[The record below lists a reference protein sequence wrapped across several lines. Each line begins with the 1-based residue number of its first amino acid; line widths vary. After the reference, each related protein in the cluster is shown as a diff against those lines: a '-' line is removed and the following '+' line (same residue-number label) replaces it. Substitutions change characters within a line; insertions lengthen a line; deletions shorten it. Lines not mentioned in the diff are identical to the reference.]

1 MARVIIVR
9 HDIEVPALYGAAA
22 ALVAARENGR
32 LFWPDARFD
41 LARHPDAVQHV
52 ADEGALIP
60 SGLIWS
66 DRIVGLPARPL
77 AELAGEGLA
86 VVPWHPAFLSDPE
99 AIERLRA
106 EGAEVRTVTLDG
118 DRFVDEAGAVSGW
131 RDRFGRV
138 LPERPSLAVA
148 SGPVIGLVGSET
160 QLRDT
165 CPAPLAAL
173 ADAIEA
179 EAPGG
184 DIRFVDPHRVSDGAL
199 DGLDGLLL
207 PGGSDVTLAAGQVS
221 LAGSARAAGLPLLGL
236 CLGMQSM
243 ATAIARQ
250 VPGWT
255 TAEMAEAAPDAERHS
270 VVPIE
275 TGEHRLGRLEIRA
288 VPGSRL
294 AALLSAETAIAY
306 NHRHRLAPALHEALA
321 SAGVRVA
328 AFGGA
333 PDQGIADA
341 IEAEDGYCIGVQGHP
356 ELSSRPGRP
365 HPLFRALVA
374 EARTLAAIRSSQQEG
389 KDGSRA

>member
-1 MARVIIVR
+1 M
-9 HDIEVPALYGAAA
+9 
-22 ALVAARENGR
+22 
-32 LFWPDARFD
+32 
-41 LARHPDAVQHV
+41 
-52 ADEGALIP
+52 
-60 SGLIWS
+60 
-66 DRIVGLPARPL
+66 
-77 AELAGEGLA
+77 
-86 VVPWHPAFLSDPE
+86 
-99 AIERLRA
+99 
-106 EGAEVRTVTLDG
+106 RTVTLDG

-173 ADAIEA
+173 AAAIEA

-250 VPGWT
+250 VPGWA

-288 VPGSRL
+288 EPESRL
-294 AALLSAETAIAY
+294 ADLLAGENAIAY
-306 NHRHRLAPALHEALA
+306 NHRYRLAPGVHRALA
-321 SAGVRVA
+321 SVGIRVA
-328 AFGGA
+328 ALGGA
-333 PDQGIADA
+333 ADQGIADA
-341 IEAEDGYCIGVQGHP
+341 IEAENGYCIGVQGHP
-356 ELSSRPGRP
+356 ELASRQGRP

-374 EARTLAAIRSSQQEG
+374 EAMAFADTRSS
-389 KDGSRA
+389 